1 MFYLVRENVLEDIEE
16 VYVIF
21 ILDEVVLEIVLG
33 SLVILKEYVLLL
45 LLKILDMR

>member
-1 MFYLVRENVLEDIEE
+1 MRENVLEDIEE

-21 ILDEVVLEIVLG
+21 ILDEIVLEIVLG

-45 LLKILDMR
+45 LLKILDMS

>member
-1 MFYLVRENVLEDIEE
+1 MRENVLEDIEE

-21 ILDEVVLEIVLG
+21 ILDEIVLEIVLG
-33 SLVILKEYVLLL
+33 SLVILKEYVLMF

>member
-1 MFYLVRENVLEDIEE
+1 MRENVLEDIEE

-21 ILDEVVLEIVLG
+21 ILDEIVLEIVLG

-45 LLKILDMR
+45 LLKVLDMR

>member
-1 MFYLVRENVLEDIEE
+1 MENVLEDIEE

-21 ILDEVVLEIVLG
+21 ILDEIVLEIVLG
-33 SLVILKEYVLLL
+33 SIVILKEYVLLL

>member
-1 MFYLVRENVLEDIEE
+1 MRENVLEDIEE

-21 ILDEVVLEIVLG
+21 ILDEIVLDIVLG
-33 SLVILKEYVLLL
+33 SLVILKEYVLMF

>member
-21 ILDEVVLEIVLG
+21 ILDEIVLDIVLG

>member
-21 ILDEVVLEIVLG
+21 ILDEIVLDIVLG
-33 SLVILKEYVLLL
+33 SLVILKEYVLMF

>member
-1 MFYLVRENVLEDIEE
+1 MENVLEDIEE

-21 ILDEVVLEIVLG
+21 ILDEIVLEIVLG
-33 SLVILKEYVLLL
+33 SLVILKEYVLMF

>member
-1 MFYLVRENVLEDIEE
+1 MENVLEDIEE

-21 ILDEVVLEIVLG
+21 ILDEIVLEIVLG

>member
-1 MFYLVRENVLEDIEE
+1 MRENVLEDIEE

-21 ILDEVVLEIVLG
+21 ILDEIVLEIVLG

>member
-1 MFYLVRENVLEDIEE
+1 MRENVLEDIEE

-21 ILDEVVLEIVLG
+21 ILDEIVLEIVEG